1 MELTEISGNVRLY
14 FKDFTFGLP
23 VCSEA
28 MHVALLD
35 AETEPGF
42 NNTYR
47 QYSKLIDTAL
57 KLHKDEIP
65 FDLYFSL
72 TGNMLS
78 DAPCDEPR
86 SLYYCRVQGWNNR
99 LAIELLLPG
108 NKELIR
114 QECSS
119 TEVASEKAIRFAF
132 GGFVFSCLD
141 FKISEVNMNIPY
153 VSEAL
158 ELYCLADDKQFLL
171 NELFECDYVYLPIRK
186 NTKKE

>member
-1 MELTEISGNVRLY
+1 MELTEISGNIRLY

-28 MHVALLD
+28 THITLLD

-42 NNTYR
+42 NNTYC
-47 QYSKLIDTAL
+47 QYSKLLGTAV
-57 KLHKDEIP
+57 KLQKNKIP

-78 DAPCDEPR
+78 DPPNEEPR
-86 SLYYCRVQGWNNR
+86 NLYYCRVQDAGGKI
-99 LAIELLLPG
+99 AVELILPG
-108 NKELIR
+108 NKKLISK
-114 QECSS
+114 ECSS
-119 TEVASEKAIRFAF
+119 TELMTEKAVRFAF

-141 FKISEVNMNIPY
+141 FKITEINLNIPY

-158 ELYCLADDKQFLL
+158 DLYCLADDKQFLL
-171 NELFECDYVYLPIRK
+171 NELFQCDYVYLPIRK